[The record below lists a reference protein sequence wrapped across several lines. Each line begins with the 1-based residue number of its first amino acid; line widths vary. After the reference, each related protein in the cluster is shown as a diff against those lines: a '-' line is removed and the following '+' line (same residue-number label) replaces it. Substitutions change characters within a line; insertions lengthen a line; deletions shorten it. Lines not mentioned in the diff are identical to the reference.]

1 MKEIPPPKS
10 GLQFIDVH
18 CHVPFEETIKGIPSP
33 SLQLE
38 GFKEAGGVA
47 LMTSSVDMNTL
58 QQMSEFAR
66 ENDSVY
72 YYVGWAPQT
81 VTFTKPEIYE
91 QEKLAWLEYVKSNKD
106 YLAIG
111 EIGLDFYHGKTLEQR
126 NKQIEELRWVFK
138 VTKDLGKPYVFH
150 VRNAGSNSIDEQN
163 PTHEF
168 NQPDAVNKI
177 MLNIIEE
184 EGIDPVRCMF
194 HCFSG
199 PSEWGTLLS
208 DKGFLLSVPS
218 SAWGFKK
225 WRRNIEKVPI
235 ENLVTETDAPFQHP
249 NVMKP
254 INEPKNV
261 AYSIAAIAYT
271 HDMDQDEVAEHTI
284 KNAEKFFG
292 RKF

>member
-66 ENDSVY
+66 ENDSAY

-138 VTKDLGKPYVFH
+138 VTKDGLASRMYSMFEMPDRIPLMNKILY
-150 VRNAGSNSIDEQN
+150 
-163 PTHEF
+163 EF

-199 PSEWGTLLS
+199 PSEWELCYQIRDFFFQFPAPHGGLKNGDVIQKRFPLKIWS
-208 DKGFLLSVPS
+208 L
-218 SAWGFKK
+218 
-225 WRRNIEKVPI
+225 
-235 ENLVTETDAPFQHP
+235 ETDAPFQHQCH
-249 NVMKP
+249 K
-254 INEPKNV
+254 
-261 AYSIAAIAYT
+261 T
-271 HDMDQDEVAEHTI
+271 D
-284 KNAEKFFG
+284 
-292 RKF
+292 